1 VVEIVYTAHARQ
13 RMAARGISDEMVRQ
27 ALEMPEERGTG
38 YRNRRL
44 AYRRFSQGRIK
55 VVYVEQEGRIVVITV
70 MWEEVNL

>member
-1 VVEIVYTAHARQ
+1 MAEIVYTVHARQ

-38 YRNRRL
+38 YRNRGL
-44 AYRRFSQGRIK
+44 AYRRFSRGRIK
-55 VVYVEQEGRIVVITV
+55 VVYVEQEGCIVVITV